1 MKKIKKQKPQKS
13 NQTILLKRS
22 MPHRNETY
30 INTNTQMKIR
40 GKSTKENQTRKN
52 IKINGNPLLND

>member
-13 NQTILLKRS
+13 NQTILLKRP

-40 GKSTKENQTRKN
+40 GKSTKENQTRKKYKN
-52 IKINGNPLLND
+52 